1 MKKLFLFVFV
11 FFMLFRFEVS
21 ADSYNYNQRGESVLS
36 QSGYIAEKAVCGKDL
51 GISELNSPN
60 DIFISD
66 EKVYIADSGNNRI
79 ICLDSELENVLEI
92 YSSFKIITV
101 LKQFCKILQGFLRIQ
116 KKYISLIL
124 IIQEYLYRILIV
136 ILFLK

>member
-66 EKVYIADSGNNRI
+66 EKVYIAD
-79 ICLDSELENVLEI
+79 
-92 YSSFKIITV
+92 
-101 LKQFCKILQGFLRIQ
+101 
-116 KKYISLIL
+116 
-124 IIQEYLYRILIV
+124 
-136 ILFLK
+136 